1 MASTNLDA
9 VSVEIK
15 VAGKV
20 CDYVTMELFQSVST
34 HHRFKIKVNYRPD
47 KPSVWAIG
55 PDVIFKQLGEKVSI
69 IMTHHES
76 GEKTEF
82 HGLISDIH
90 VEGFDGNQGFVILEG
105 GSPTILLDR
114 DPAMDC
120 YVEQNLNTIV
130 SDILDKSG
138 VKMNV
143 TNNPKHTDIIPYVAR
158 YKETSYGFLSRLLRS
173 YGEWFYYNGE
183 TLQIGDPEIETES
196 RAGYDVDLTGVS
208 INATIRSLNH
218 STYEFDPVNDKF
230 YYDYS
235 GTPKGAT
242 LGSRSAEKCSEPIF
256 PTEAKL
262 PSMRPA
268 YSAMDLEHYGDAG
281 FHRNYSQLS
290 QIKASS
296 RYCGIRLGELVVTR
310 VPESFPG
317 VKITDL
323 GRYRITEITHT
334 VDGQGRYSNTFCGV
348 PGGTPVMPW
357 GDAVMPVAYPEMARV
372 VSNEDPKNQGRVKVQ
387 FMWQE
392 VDGGESYWMRVQS
405 PDTGKSDQVAKNRG
419 FVFIPEP
426 GDLVMVGFEQGNPD
440 RPYVTGSLFYKANS
454 QGAATDNTVKSIR
467 TRSGHTLEFN
477 DDEGGDWGITIKDR
491 NGCMFHFDTKGKNI
505 EITAPETM
513 TLNAQNIN
521 INAGEQLNTSSGKET
536 VMQIG
541 TDFQQ
546 DVGGNAE
553 IAIGESLTESIAKDS
568 TNSIAGNLSVTVD
581 ENLMYDAQDMTLTA
595 QGGMKLLANA
605 KIGLKSSEG
614 VDIAQ

>member
-1 MASTNLDA
+1 MASKNLDA

-15 VAGKV
+15 VAGQV

-69 IMTHHES
+69 TMTHHES

-82 HGLISDIH
+82 YGLISDIRA
-90 VEGFDGNQGFVILEG
+90 EGFDGNQGFVTLEG

-114 DPAMDC
+114 DPSMDC

-183 TLQIGDPEIETES
+183 TLQIGDPEIDTES
-196 RAGYDVDLTGVS
+196 HAGYDVDLTGVS

-230 YYDYS
+230 YYDFS
-235 GTPKGAT
+235 GTPKGT
-242 LGSRSAEKCSEPIF
+242 TSGSRSAEKCSEPIF
-256 PTEAKL
+256 PTEARL
-262 PSMRPA
+262 PSARPA
-268 YSAMDLEHYGDAG
+268 HSATDLEHYGDAG

-290 QIKASS
+290 QIKAIS
-296 RYCGIRLGELVVTR
+296 RNCGFRLGELVVAR

-317 VKITDL
+317 VKVTDL

-334 VDGQGRYSNTFCGV
+334 VDDKGLYSNTFCGI
-348 PGGTPVMPW
+348 PSGTPTMPW

-372 VSNEDPKNQGRVKVQ
+372 VSNDDPKNQGRVKVQ

-405 PDTGKSDQVAKNRG
+405 PDAGKSDKVAQNRG

-440 RPYVTGSLFYKANS
+440 RPYVTGSIFYKANS
-454 QGAATDNTVKSIR
+454 KGAASDNTVKSIQ

-477 DDEGGDWGITIKDR
+477 DDENGQWGITITDKENNIIR
-491 NGCMFHFDTKGKNI
+491 LDTKKKSI
-505 EITAPETM
+505 SISAPEKITFESKDVIVSASNNLELIAAKNVTLQGDENLVCRTKEM
-513 TLNAQNIN
+513 QTEVENEYQLNAKTLTGITEKTEIQSTKDD
-521 INAGEQLNTSSGKET
+521 LLLSSGKE
-536 VMQIG
+536 V
-541 TDFQQ
+541 
-546 DVGGNAE
+546 V
-553 IAIGESLTESIAKDS
+553 
-568 TNSIAGNLSVTVD
+568 TNSKSKKIRLS
-581 ENLMYDAQDMTLTA
+581 
-595 QGGMKLLANA
+595 
-605 KIGLKSSEG
+605 
-614 VDIAQ
+614 

>member
-1 MASTNLDA
+1 MASKNLDA

-15 VAGKV
+15 VAGQV

-69 IMTHHES
+69 AMTHHES

-82 HGLISDIH
+82 YGLISDIRA
-90 VEGFDGNQGFVILEG
+90 EGFDGNQGFVILEG

-114 DPAMDC
+114 DPSMDC

-183 TLQIGDPEIETES
+183 TLQIGDPEIDTES

-235 GTPKGAT
+235 GTPKGT
-242 LGSRSAEKCSEPIF
+242 TPGSRSAEKCSESIF
-256 PTEAKL
+256 PTEARL
-262 PSMRPA
+262 PSARPA
-268 YSAMDLEHYGDAG
+268 HSATDLEHYGDAG

-290 QIKASS
+290 QIKATS
-296 RYCGIRLGELVVTR
+296 RNCGFRLGELVVAR
-310 VPESFPG
+310 IPESFPG
-317 VKITDL
+317 VKVTDL

-334 VDGQGRYSNTFCGV
+334 VDDKGLYSNTFCGI
-348 PGGTPVMPW
+348 PSGTPTMPW

-372 VSNEDPKNQGRVKVQ
+372 VNNDDPKNQGRVKVQ

-405 PDTGKSDQVAKNRG
+405 PDAGKSDKVAQNRG

-454 QGAATDNTVKSIR
+454 KGAVTDNTVKSIQ

-477 DDEGGDWGITIKDR
+477 DDEGGDWGITIKDS
-491 NGCMFHFDTKGKNI
+491 NGCIFHFDTKEKEILISAPQKITIDAKDIVISANNQINMVADKAISVNGRENI
-505 EITAPETM
+505 SFATKAMQTDVENDCV
-513 TLNAQNIN
+513 LNAKEFTGITEKTEIQSTKEN
-521 INAGEQLNTSSGKET
+521 LVLSSGKE
-536 VMQIG
+536 VI
-541 TDFQQ
+541 
-546 DVGGNAE
+546 NKSKSKK
-553 IAIGESLTESIAKDS
+553 IR
-568 TNSIAGNLSVTVD
+568 LS
-581 ENLMYDAQDMTLTA
+581 
-595 QGGMKLLANA
+595 
-605 KIGLKSSEG
+605 
-614 VDIAQ
+614 

>member
-1 MASTNLDA
+1 MASKNLDA

-15 VAGKV
+15 VAGKA
-20 CDYVTMELFQSVST
+20 CDYVTMELNQSVST

-82 HGLISDIH
+82 YGLISDIRT
-90 VEGFDGNQGFVILEG
+90 EGFDGNQGFVILEG

-130 SDILDKSG
+130 SDIIDKSG
-138 VKMNV
+138 LKMNV
-143 TNNPKHTDIIPYVAR
+143 VNNPKHTDIIPYVAR

-183 TLQIGDPEIETES
+183 TLQIGDPEIETET
-196 RAGYDVDLTGVS
+196 RAGYDIDLTGVS
-208 INATIRSLNH
+208 INATVRSLNH
-218 STYEFDPVNDKF
+218 STYEFNPVDDQF

-235 GTPKGAT
+235 GRPKGAT

-256 PTEAKL
+256 PTEARL
-262 PSMRPA
+262 PSIRPA

-290 QIKASS
+290 QIKAKS
-296 RYCGIRLGELVVTR
+296 RNCGFRLGELVVTR

-317 VKITDL
+317 VQITDL

-334 VDGQGRYSNTFCGV
+334 VDDKGLYSNTFCGV
-348 PGGTPVMPW
+348 PGGTPTMPW

-372 VSNEDPKNQGRVKVQ
+372 VSNDDPKNQGRVKVQ

-392 VDGGESYWMRVQS
+392 IDGGESYWMRVQS
-405 PDTGKSDQVAKNRG
+405 PDAGKSDQVAKNRG

-454 QGAATDNTVKSIR
+454 EGAAKDNTVKSIR

-477 DDEGGDWGITIKDR
+477 DDENGQWGITITDKENNIIR
-491 NGCMFHFDTKGKNI
+491 LDTKKKSI
-505 EITAPETM
+505 SISAPEKITIESKDVIVSASNNLELIAAGNATLQGDESLVCRTKEM
-513 TLNAQNIN
+513 QTEVENEYRLNAKTLTGITEKTEIQSTKDD
-521 INAGEQLNTSSGKET
+521 LLLSSGKE
-536 VMQIG
+536 V
-541 TDFQQ
+541 
-546 DVGGNAE
+546 V
-553 IAIGESLTESIAKDS
+553 
-568 TNSIAGNLSVTVD
+568 TNSKSKKIRLS
-581 ENLMYDAQDMTLTA
+581 
-595 QGGMKLLANA
+595 
-605 KIGLKSSEG
+605 
-614 VDIAQ
+614 

>member
-1 MASTNLDA
+1 MASKNLDA

-15 VAGKV
+15 VAGQV

-55 PDVIFKQLGEKVSI
+55 PDVVFKQLGEKVSI
-69 IMTHHES
+69 AMTHHES

-82 HGLISDIH
+82 YGLISDIRA
-90 VEGFDGNQGFVILEG
+90 EGFDGNQGFVILEG

-114 DPAMDC
+114 DSSMDC

-183 TLQIGDPEIETES
+183 TLQIGDPEIDTES

-235 GTPKGAT
+235 GTPKGT
-242 LGSRSAEKCSEPIF
+242 TPGSRSAEKCSEPIF
-256 PTEAKL
+256 PTEARL
-262 PSMRPA
+262 PSARPA
-268 YSAMDLEHYGDAG
+268 HSATDLEHYGDAG

-290 QIKASS
+290 QIKATS
-296 RYCGIRLGELVVTR
+296 RNCGFRLGELVVAR
-310 VPESFPG
+310 IPESFPG
-317 VKITDL
+317 VKVTDL

-334 VDGQGRYSNTFCGV
+334 VDDKGLYSNTFCGI
-348 PGGTPVMPW
+348 PSGTPTMPW

-372 VSNEDPKNQGRVKVQ
+372 VSNDDPKNQGRVKVQ

-405 PDTGKSDQVAKNRG
+405 PDAGKSDKVAKNRG

-454 QGAATDNTVKSIR
+454 KGAASDNTVKSIQ

-477 DDEGGDWGITIKDR
+477 DDENGQWGITITDKENNVIR
-491 NGCMFHFDTKGKNI
+491 LDTKKKSI
-505 EITAPETM
+505 SISAPEKITIESKDVIVSASNNLELIAAKNATLQGDENLVCRTKEM
-513 TLNAQNIN
+513 QTEVENEYQLNAKTLTGITEKTEIQSTKDD
-521 INAGEQLNTSSGKET
+521 LVLSSGKE
-536 VMQIG
+536 V
-541 TDFQQ
+541 
-546 DVGGNAE
+546 V
-553 IAIGESLTESIAKDS
+553 
-568 TNSIAGNLSVTVD
+568 TNSKSKKIRLS
-581 ENLMYDAQDMTLTA
+581 
-595 QGGMKLLANA
+595 
-605 KIGLKSSEG
+605 
-614 VDIAQ
+614 

>member
-1 MASTNLDA
+1 MASKNLDA

-15 VAGKV
+15 VAGQV
-20 CDYVTMELFQSVST
+20 CDYVTMELSQSVST
-34 HHRFKIKVNYRPD
+34 HHRFEIKVNYRPD

-55 PDVIFKQLGEKVSI
+55 PEEIFKQLGEKVSI
-69 IMTHHES
+69 TMTHHES

-82 HGLISDIH
+82 YGLISDIRT
-90 VEGFDGNQGFVILEG
+90 EGFDGNQGYVILEG

-120 YVEQNLNTIV
+120 YVEQSLNTIV
-130 SDILDKSG
+130 SDIMGKSG

-143 TNNPKHTDIIPYVAR
+143 TNNPKNTDIIPYVAR

-183 TLQIGDPEIETES
+183 TLQIGDPEIDTES
-196 RAGYDVDLTGVS
+196 SAGYDVDLTGVS
-208 INATIRSLNH
+208 LNATIRSLNH

-235 GTPKGAT
+235 GTPKGVT
-242 LGSRSAEKCSEPIF
+242 PGSRSAEKCSEPIF
-256 PTEAKL
+256 PTEARL
-262 PSMRPA
+262 PSTRPA
-268 YSAMDLEHYGDAG
+268 HSPTDLEHYGDAG

-290 QIKASS
+290 QIRATS
-296 RYCGIRLGELVVTR
+296 RNCGFRLGELVVAR
-310 VPESFPG
+310 IPESFPG
-317 VKITDL
+317 VKVTDL

-334 VDGQGRYSNTFCGV
+334 VDDKGLYSNTFCGI
-348 PGGTPVMPW
+348 PSGTPVMPW

-372 VSNEDPKNQGRVKVQ
+372 LSNDDPKNQGRVKVQ

-405 PDTGKSDQVAKNRG
+405 PDAGKSDQVAKNRG

-454 QGAATDNTVKSIR
+454 QGAAKDNTIKSIR

-477 DDEGGDWGITIKDR
+477 DSESGQWGIIITDKENNIIR
-491 NGCMFHFDTKGKNI
+491 LDTKNKSI
-505 EITAPETM
+505 SISAPEKVTIESKDIIVSASNNLELVAAKNATLQGDENLVCRTKEM
-513 TLNAQNIN
+513 QAEVENEYQLNAKTLTGITEKTEIQSTKND
-521 INAGEQLNTSSGKET
+521 LLLSSGKE
-536 VMQIG
+536 V
-541 TDFQQ
+541 
-546 DVGGNAE
+546 V
-553 IAIGESLTESIAKDS
+553 
-568 TNSIAGNLSVTVD
+568 TNSKSKKIRLS
-581 ENLMYDAQDMTLTA
+581 
-595 QGGMKLLANA
+595 
-605 KIGLKSSEG
+605 
-614 VDIAQ
+614 